1 MQSFCLVLDVVESR
15 ENHQIRIIRRPH
27 PTDTLTSLVLTFTA
41 SPCVYHAPRS
51 PPRKCAFLTV
61 PYKSFSLLTILLLN
75 FSSLFLLLVEMVTVN
90 IICPIHIQRLLGF
103 KKAKN
108 ICLRKRRVC
117 IVTRILV
124 L

>member
-1 MQSFCLVLDVVESR
+1 MQSLCLVVMDLESR

-61 PYKSFSLLTILLLN
+61 PYNSFSLLTILLLN
-75 FSSLFLLLVEMVTVN
+75 FSSLLLLLVEMVAVN
-90 IICPIHIQRLLGF
+90 IICPIHNTTIIRF

-108 ICLRKRRVC
+108 ICLRKHRVC
-117 IVTRILV
+117 TVTRILV